1 MKRRIIIFVLAI
13 GVVAIVSLTSIIS
26 VINSRLMVTSTLKN
40 NEGLAHV
47 ISITMD
53 NYINEITKT
62 ANTLASSPIIKDAV
76 DFKN

>member
-1 MKRRIIIFVLAI
+1 
-13 GVVAIVSLTSIIS
+13 
-26 VINSRLMVTSTLKN
+26 MVTSTLKN